1 MNIFVKDKHF
11 YKTVAAISIP
21 IALQSLINVGVS
33 MTDTMM
39 LGSFGEITLSAASLA
54 NQFCFIFLIINFGLG
69 GGAGVLSGQFWGKKD
84 TNSINKVLSILIRS
98 SVIFALLFLCLSQF
112 VPEKIMAIY
121 TKEANVS
128 AQGIMYLKI
137 VSLSFIFQGISTTVN
152 ILFRTVESV
161 KVALFGSLA
170 SFVFNVFLNWV
181 LIFGNLGAPQL
192 GIQGAAIATLTSR
205 IIEFTVVMIYLFK
218 IDKKLKFKFKYLFK
232 LDVEL
237 LKNYIKVGGPVLISD
252 LILALGLN
260 MVSVIMGRM
269 GSDMVAANSISSVV
283 LQFTNVFLM
292 GVANASGVI
301 TGNTVGEGKFDL
313 AQERAITFVGMA
325 VMLGGFSSILI
336 FILKDF
342 VIDFYNIS
350 SNTKQ
355 MDIQLMNS
363 TSFLVIFMAV
373 ASLLTKGVLRAGGDT
388 KFLMIADIFFLWAV
402 SIPLGA
408 IAGLV
413 FKLPAGIVLICLKI
427 DEIIKGLWC
436 VARLLSKK
444 WIKAVNEEDKID
456 VISIED
462 LELGDIFI
470 EEISLDE

>member
-1 MNIFVKDKHF
+1 M
-11 YKTVAAISIP
+11 
-21 IALQSLINVGVS
+21 
-33 MTDTMM
+33 
-39 LGSFGEITLSAASLA
+39 
-54 NQFCFIFLIINFGLG
+54 
-69 GGAGVLSGQFWGKKD
+69 GKKD
-84 TNSINKVLSILIRS
+84 TDSINKVLSILIRA
-98 SVIFALLFLCLSQF
+98 SVIFALLFLCVAQF
-112 VPEKIMAIY
+112 LPDKIMSIY
-121 TKEANVS
+121 TKEAAVLD
-128 AQGIMYLKI
+128 QGITYLKI

-170 SFVFNVFLNWV
+170 SFIFNVFLNWV

-192 GIQGAAIATLTSR
+192 GIQGAAIATLTAR
-205 IIEFTVVMIYLFK
+205 IIEFTVVMVYLFK
-218 IDKKLKFKFKYLFK
+218 IDKKLKFKFKYLLK

-260 MVSVIMGRM
+260 MVSIIMGRM

-301 TGNTVGEGKFDL
+301 IGNTVGEGKFYL
-313 AQERAITFVGMA
+313 AQKRGITFVGMA
-325 VMLGGFSSILI
+325 IILGGFSSILI

-350 SNTKQ
+350 SSTKQ
-355 MDIQLMNS
+355 MAIQMMNA
-363 TSFLVIFMAV
+363 TSFLVVFMAV

-388 KFLMIADIFFLWAV
+388 KFLMVADIFFLWAV

-436 VARLLSKK
+436 VGRLLSKK
-444 WIKAVNEEDKID
+444 WIKVVNKDDKIE

-462 LELGDIFI
+462 LALGDIFI

>member
-1 MNIFVKDKHF
+1 M
-11 YKTVAAISIP
+11 S
-21 IALQSLINVGVS
+21 
-33 MTDTMM
+33 
-39 LGSFGEITLSAASLA
+39 
-54 NQFCFIFLIINFGLG
+54 
-69 GGAGVLSGQFWGKKD
+69 
-84 TNSINKVLSILIRS
+84 
-98 SVIFALLFLCLSQF
+98 
-112 VPEKIMAIY
+112 IY
-121 TKEANVS
+121 TKEAVVLD
-128 AQGIMYLKI
+128 QGITYLKI

-170 SFVFNVFLNWV
+170 SFIFNVFLNWV

-192 GIQGAAIATLTSR
+192 GIQGAAIATLTAR
-205 IIEFTVVMIYLFK
+205 IIEFTVVMVYLFK
-218 IDKKLKFKFKYLFK
+218 IDKKLKFKFKYLLK

-260 MVSVIMGRM
+260 MVSIIMGRM

-301 TGNTVGEGKFDL
+301 IGNTVGEGKFYL
-313 AQERAITFVGMA
+313 AQKRGITFVGMA
-325 VMLGGFSSILI
+325 IILGGFSSILI

-350 SNTKQ
+350 SSTKQ
-355 MDIQLMNS
+355 MAIQMMNA
-363 TSFLVIFMAV
+363 TSFLVVFMAV

-388 KFLMIADIFFLWAV
+388 KFLMVADIFFLWAV

-436 VARLLSKK
+436 VGRLLSKK
-444 WIKAVNEEDKID
+444 WIKVVNKDDK
-456 VISIED
+456 IED
-462 LELGDIFI
+462 LALGDIFI